1 MATSLLDI
9 LYKYK
14 NIKEQEILGY
24 KVPSKKSFSDISSK
38 LRDGGGG
45 GSKKNMGG
53 TNIRR
58 HY

>member
-24 KVPSKKSFSDISSK
+24 KVSSK
-38 LRDGGGG
+38 EFFL
-45 GSKKNMGG
+45 KFPPN
-53 TNIRR
+53 
-58 HY
+58 